1 MSQEQEEQDGFAI
14 KRSVL
19 TVSINLGDTT
29 VVAVDDMDGK
39 QKNWLEDLSDNFLIV
54 HDDGTASP
62 RRVVQDAD
70 GTTYPLLLLPSEYA
84 GNRPNRHKQDP
95 TSPVAVEQVATR
107 FQARSNSDTEM
118 EALLRWL
125 IYKHYDNSKKSCAK
139 KIRETSITFLTAFC
153 RRRTRLY
160 TSVRAGLEI
169 QYKALDLQGVNHK
182 QGFLLE
188 IRREVAIQ
196 IDGVNSTEE
205 LENLPKAVQKPIAR
219 ASRRCLRVYTNE
231 KRLSLPDSDMNAIET
246 LIADPKDDVQ
256 AFVNREAELSEIK
269 ALIDTGKLKGQ
280 KRQLA
285 LMLCKHPE
293 WAVRGS
299 VELGRE
305 LNWQPAHVRQV
316 KRRLKIAANS

>member
-1 MSQEQEEQDGFAI
+1 MEQETKSAPEEAE
-14 KRSVL
+14 S
-19 TVSINLGDTT
+19 T
-29 VVAVDDMDGK
+29 
-39 QKNWLEDLSDNFLIV
+39 LIADV
-54 HDDGTASP
+54 DGTARP

-95 TSPVAVEQVATR
+95 TSPAAIEQVATR

-125 IYKHYDNSKKSCAK
+125 IYKHYDDSKRSRAAR
-139 KIRETSITFLTAFC
+139 IRETSLTFLTAFC

-160 TSVRAGLEI
+160 TSVRAGLEV

-196 IDGVNSTEE
+196 IDSVNSIEE

-219 ASRRCLRVYTNE
+219 ASRRCLREYTNE
-231 KRLSLPDSDMNAIET
+231 KRLSLPVSDMNAIET

-256 AFVNREAELSEIK
+256 AFVNREALLSEIK
-269 ALIDTGKLKGQ
+269 ALIEAGKLKGQ
-280 KRQLA
+280 KRELA
-285 LMLCKHPE
+285 LILHKHPE
-293 WAVRGS
+293 LAGYGGYLKIARLLDWKP
-299 VELGRE
+299 E
-305 LNWQPAHVRQV
+305 HVRQV

>member
-1 MSQEQEEQDGFAI
+1 MEHETKSAPEEAE
-14 KRSVL
+14 S
-19 TVSINLGDTT
+19 T
-29 VVAVDDMDGK
+29 
-39 QKNWLEDLSDNFLIV
+39 LIADV
-54 HDDGTASP
+54 DGTARP

-95 TSPVAVEQVATR
+95 TSPAAIEQVATR

-118 EALLRWL
+118 EGLLRWL
-125 IYKHYDNSKKSCAK
+125 IYKHYDDSKRSRAA
-139 KIRETSITFLTAFC
+139 KIRETSLTFLTAFC

-169 QYKALDLQGVNHK
+169 QYKALDLEGVNHK

-219 ASRRCLRVYTNE
+219 QARRCLRVYTNE
-231 KRLSLPDSDMNAIET
+231 KRLNLPDSDMNAVET

-256 AFVNREAELSEIK
+256 AFVNREAELSEFK
-269 ALIDTGKLKGQ
+269 ALLDTGKLRGQ
-280 KRQLA
+280 NRELA
-285 LMLCKHPE
+285 LILCKHPDL
-293 WAVRGS
+293 AGYGGN
-299 VELGRE
+299 VEIARMLGW
-305 LNWQPAHVRQV
+305 NPAHVRQI
-316 KRRLKIAANS
+316 KRRLKIAASS